1 MKYPLIL
8 LLLLPAATTLSAQ
21 DTKGAQPS
29 NQQPSNQQPSNQ
41 TRAVVVGISDYQA
54 NAIPDLTYAH
64 QDAQA
69 FAGWL
74 QSPAGGNVPEQNIT
88 LLTNAGATYAAVA
101 TALYSMLDVCK
112 PGERFIFYF
121 SGHGDVEAKISTQ
134 PGYLLCHDSPANV
147 YMVGAFN
154 LRDLQSI
161 VTTLSENGVKVVL
174 VTDACHAG
182 KLAGAGI
189 GGTQATAAALS
200 KQIANEV
207 KIMSCQPNEFSLE
220 GEQWGGGAFS
230 ANLLEGL
237 TGLSDRNN
245 DGVVNLF
252 EITRYLQDN
261 VPAQTAPL
269 PQMPM
274 SVGDLQTT
282 LNAVD
287 AASLAGL
294 KTKKSGAVAWISA
307 IGSKGLEEDI
317 LAKTDS
323 LTRQRYLDFK
333 KQIAAHVF
341 FEPRYDCADD
351 LFRELIRLPQLQ
363 PLHGLMT
370 RNYAVALLDEVQQAI
385 NALLDND
392 PYEANRWRYSPGKY
406 TQYPAYLQR
415 SMELLGEKHYMNRA
429 LAAKKLYFEGY
440 NLLKNVGEFQ
450 NEPARRDSFRRVT
463 REKFLESL
471 QLQPEAAY
479 VYFAIGQ
486 TFSFE
491 FNPVYQ
497 TDSVEFWGGKAIEL
511 APGWLQP
518 YLEIAHE
525 YGNGQ
530 VDFATSETWLNKA
543 LAIAPKSYLVL
554 ERLSWLKQWQNK
566 PDESIAISKRM
577 IELKPNIFN
586 AWSTMAQSL
595 TMFKG
600 AYYESEKYCL
610 KSLELE
616 PNQGWWAG
624 VLLGINYYKTRR
636 TDLAIQHLTKQLEL
650 PAATIVDK
658 SSLTD
663 ALIQALIQKGDW
675 AAAERYCKVAEAQ
688 YFNNPPAV
696 CIQKSLEG
704 KLYFLQNRFD
714 EAEKKLREALVAD
727 PTYNGMWPLDWA
739 ILGEIAALRGD
750 TAAAAQWFQKVVN
763 DSYFFG
769 YNATLDEAFFRY
781 GKYLLAQNRSAEA
794 EVQFREISV
803 TLPRSYFH
811 GYGMALGAAKRGK
824 HTEALDWLEKSL
836 DNFWPEAE
844 SIQAEPLF
852 KNLRKTKRY
861 RELLAKHFP
870 ETGK

>member
-1 MKYPLIL
+1 MPTKL
-8 LLLLPAATTLSAQ
+8 LLFFLLAAFSVFAQ
-21 DTKGAQPS
+21 TEKGATPLTQNSKPETQNS
-29 NQQPSNQQPSNQ
+29 
-41 TRAVVVGISDYQA
+41 TWAVVVGISDYQH

-121 SGHGDVEAKISTQ
+121 SGHGDVESKISTQ

-161 VTTLSENGVKVVL
+161 VSTLSENGVKVVL

-230 ANLLEGL
+230 ANLLDGL

-294 KTKKSGAVAWISA
+294 KTKKSGAVAGISA
-307 IGSKGLEEDI
+307 ISSKGLEEEI
-317 LAKTDS
+317 LAKTDN

-392 PYEANRWRYSPGKY
+392 PYEANRWQNNPGKY

-415 SMELLGEKHYMNRA
+415 SMELLGEKHYLNSA

-450 NEPARRDSFRRVT
+450 AEPARRDSFKRLA

-471 QLQPEAAY
+471 QLQPDGAY
-479 VYFAIGQ
+479 VFYSIGQ
-486 TFSFE
+486 TFNFD
-491 FNPVYQ
+491 FNPVYM
-497 TDSVEFWGGKAIEL
+497 TDSVLFWCQKAIEL
-511 APGWLQP
+511 APGWLLP

-543 LAIAPKSYLVL
+543 LAIAPESYLVL
-554 ERLSWLKQWQNK
+554 ERLSWFKQWQNK
-566 PDESIAISKRM
+566 PDESLAINKKM
-577 IELKPNIFN
+577 IELKPDIFN
-586 AWSTMAQSL
+586 AYSTAAHTL
-595 TMFKG
+595 TLIKG
-600 AYYESEKYCL
+600 DYLESEKYCL
-610 KSLELE
+610 KSLGIE
-616 PNQGWWAG
+616 PNQWGWAYS
-624 VLLGINYYKTRR
+624 LLGINYIKTRR
-636 TDLAIQHLTKQLEL
+636 TALALEHFKKGLEDPATSAADKHPLLTNLML
-650 PAATIVDK
+650 
-658 SSLTD
+658 
-663 ALIQALIQKGDW
+663 ALIQSGDLIAAKSVDQQADALTTNQPT
-675 AAAERYCKVAEAQ
+675 VQ
-688 YFNNPPAV
+688 AV
-696 CIQKSLEG
+696 RKTIAGKIFFLENQ
-704 KLYFLQNRFD
+704 LP
-714 EAEKKLREALVAD
+714 EAEKTLKMALVID
-727 PTYNGMWPLDWA
+727 PTFNNSWVLAWEL
-739 ILGEIAALRGD
+739 LGEIEAERGNS
-750 TAAAAQWFQKVVN
+750 AAAADWFHKM
-763 DSYFFG
+763 STAPYFNESG
-769 YNATLDEAFFRY
+769 LWRDEAFFRY
-781 GKYLLAQNRSAEA
+781 GKYLLAQNRPVEAEA
-794 EVQFREISV
+794 QFHKLGYI
-803 TLPRSYFH
+803 LPKSYYYS
-811 GYGMALGAAKRGK
+811 YGMALLAATRGQQQ
-824 HTEALDWLEKSL
+824 EALDWLEKSL
-836 DNFWPEAE
+836 DNFWPEAG

-852 KNLRKTKRY
+852 KKIRKTKRF

-870 ETGK
+870 ETTKQ

>member
-1 MKYPLIL
+1 MRFLIFAAL
-8 LLLLPAATTLSAQ
+8 LLLVAPLSAQ

-29 NQQPSNQQPSNQ
+29 NQKPSNQKPSNQ
-41 TRAVVVGISDYQA
+41 TRAVVVGVSDYQH
-54 NAIPDLTYAH
+54 NAIPDLMYAH

-74 QSPAGGNVPEQNIT
+74 QSPAGGNVPENNIT
-88 LLTNAGATYAAVA
+88 LLTNAGATYAAVG

-161 VTTLSENGVKVVL
+161 VSTLSENGVKVVL

-230 ANLLEGL
+230 ANLLDGL

-287 AASLAGL
+287 AAALAGL

-307 IGSKGLEEDI
+307 IGSKGLEDDI

-323 LTRQRYLDFK
+323 LTRQRYFDFK

-392 PYEANRWRYSPGKY
+392 PYEANHWRYNPGRY

-415 SMELLGEKHYMNRA
+415 SMELLGEKHYMSRA

-450 NEPARRDSFRRVT
+450 NEPARRDSFKSIA

-471 QLQPEAAY
+471 QFQPDGAY
-479 VYFAIGQ
+479 VFYSIGQ
-486 TFSFE
+486 TFNFDS
-491 FNPVYQ
+491 NPVYM
-497 TDSVEFWGGKAIEL
+497 TDSVELWCQKAIEL
-511 APGWLQP
+511 APGWLLP
-518 YLEIAHE
+518 YLEIANE

-530 VDFATSETWLNKA
+530 LDIQSAEKWLNKA
-543 LAIAPKSYLVL
+543 LAIAPESYQGLL
-554 ERLSWLKQWQNK
+554 YLSWLKQWQNK
-566 PDESIAISKRM
+566 PDESLAISKKM
-577 IELKPNIFN
+577 IELKPDVFN
-586 AWSTMAQSL
+586 AYSTAAHTL
-595 TMFKG
+595 TFIKG
-600 AYYESEKYCL
+600 DYLESEKYCL
-610 KSLELE
+610 KSLGIE
-616 PNQGWWAG
+616 PNQWGWAYT
-624 VLLGINYYKTRR
+624 LLGINYIKTRR
-636 TDLAIQHLTKQLEL
+636 TALAIEHYKKGLENPAISAADKHPLLTFLML
-650 PAATIVDK
+650 
-658 SSLTD
+658 
-663 ALIQALIQKGDW
+663 ALIQSGDLNAAKSVDQQADALSTNQ
-675 AAAERYCKVAEAQ
+675 
-688 YFNNPPAV
+688 PAV
-696 CIQKSLEG
+696 QANRKTAAGKIFFLENP
-704 KLYFLQNRFD
+704 LS
-714 EAEKKLREALVAD
+714 EAEKALKMALVID
-727 PTYNGMWPLDWA
+727 PTFNNSWA
-739 ILGEIAALRGD
+739 LAWELLGEIEAKRGNV
-750 TAAAAQWFQKVVN
+750 AAAADWFHKM
-763 DSYFFG
+763 STAPYFNESGFWR
-769 YNATLDEAFFRY
+769 DEAFFRY
-781 GKYLLAQNRSAEA
+781 GKYLLAQNRVAEA
-794 EVQFREISV
+794 EAQFREIGRI
-803 TLPRSYFH
+803 LPRSYFH
-811 GYGMALGAAKRGK
+811 GYGMALWAAKQGK

-836 DNFWPEAE
+836 DNFWPEAG

-852 KNLRKTKRY
+852 EKLRKTKRF
-861 RELLAKHFP
+861 RELMAKHFP
-870 ETGK
+870 EGKK